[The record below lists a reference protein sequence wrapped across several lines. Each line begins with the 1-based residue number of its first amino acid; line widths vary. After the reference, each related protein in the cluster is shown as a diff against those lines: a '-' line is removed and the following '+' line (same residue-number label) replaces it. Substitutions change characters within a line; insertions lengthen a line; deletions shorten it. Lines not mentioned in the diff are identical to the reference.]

1 MDFLIPV
8 NNLFSIQYSVVSS
21 QLFCLQNYNKFLE
34 YARKIC
40 INAKKSVPLQA
51 EKNLIMLH
59 VLASSL
65 HQEPLQLP
73 QLDEEWVNNNQVVA
87 VMTGGSEQLFLQ
99 KVQEGV
105 ISLDEPIYLIAGQ
118 QSNSLAACC
127 EILSWINLNNGHGEI
142 RSYRNAE

>member
-1 MDFLIPV
+1 
-8 NNLFSIQYSVVSS
+8 
-21 QLFCLQNYNKFLE
+21 
-34 YARKIC
+34 
-40 INAKKSVPLQA
+40 
-51 EKNLIMLH
+51 MLH
-59 VLASSL
+59 ILASSL
-65 HQEPLQLP
+65 HQEPIQLP

-99 KVQEGV
+99 KVHEGA

-127 EILSWINLNNGHGEI
+127 EILSWININNGHGEI